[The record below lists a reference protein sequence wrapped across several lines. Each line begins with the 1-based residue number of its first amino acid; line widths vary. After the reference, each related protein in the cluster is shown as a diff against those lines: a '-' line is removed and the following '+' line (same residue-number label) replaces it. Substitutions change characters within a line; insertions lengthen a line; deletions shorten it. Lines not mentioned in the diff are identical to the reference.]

1 MKEGFNYL
9 IDQIPSDIHSK
20 TETHAAGDVILF
32 KPTSYVVGKEIYT
45 NDYIITLDPTSD
57 PPPQIVEGREYQFK
71 KKKLIVYT
79 PETRVFLS
87 TTDVPTSQFTVL
99 CIKKDFFQVTARDA
113 IGKMNV
119 SFPSM
124 TNPYSSKIVNLIR
137 SFEEESKYSHDS
149 SSMMLQSLNTQIVI
163 QVLRETGN
171 DQRIDGKRQPIDNN
185 YIKRAIEYMYTY
197 YNANIKIEDICKQIH
212 LSPYYFIR
220 MFKEATGQTPH
231 DFLRSV
237 RVKKAEEML
246 KKGNYSIEEVARLSG
261 FLNTGHL
268 SKSFKQVKGVPPSEY
283 RRTHIV
289 IAKGFFK

>member
-1 MKEGFNYL
+1 MKESFKYI

-20 TETHAAGDVILF
+20 TETHAVEDVILF
-32 KPTSYVVGKEIYT
+32 KPTSYVVGKELFSR
-45 NDYIITLDPTSD
+45 DYIITLPPTD
-57 PPPQIVEGREYQFK
+57 PPPMIIEGREYQFK
-71 KKKLIVYT
+71 KKKLLLFT
-79 PETRVFLS
+79 PETRVLS
-87 TTDVPTSQFTVL
+87 TIDVPTSQYTIMG
-99 CIKKDFFQVTARDA
+99 IKKDFFQETARDA

-119 SFPSM
+119 SFSSM

-137 SFEEESKYSHDS
+137 SFEEESKYYYGSNPL
-149 SSMMLQSLNTQIVI
+149 MLQSISTQIVI

-171 DQRIDGKRQPIDNN
+171 DQGLEGKGQPVDHN
-185 YIKRAIEYMYTY
+185 YIKRAMEYMYTY

-220 MFKEATGQTPH
+220 MFKEGTGQTPH

-246 KKGNYSIEEVARLSG
+246 KRGDYSIEEVAGLCG

-268 SKSFKQVKGVPPSEY
+268 SKSFKQVMGVPPSEY
-283 RRTHIV
+283 RRKHIV
-289 IAKGFFK
+289 IAKGFSK